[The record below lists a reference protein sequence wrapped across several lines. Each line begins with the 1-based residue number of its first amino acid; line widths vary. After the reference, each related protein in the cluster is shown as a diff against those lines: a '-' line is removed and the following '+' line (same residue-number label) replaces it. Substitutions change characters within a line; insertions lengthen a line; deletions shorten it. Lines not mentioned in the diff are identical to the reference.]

1 MVLFASYAMPI
12 AAIDR
17 FARPALT
24 PYLVTGAA
32 AFVAAVLV
40 AMILTVAVRKFA
52 PRFRLVDHPDNHRKL
67 HARPI
72 PVGGGLAVYFAT
84 VLVII
89 ALATIPNP
97 WCRHLRNTWWEM
109 LVLLAAGGVI
119 VVVGLLDDRFKLRG
133 RVKLIGQCL
142 AATVVIAGGLSIQT
156 VNVFGCSID
165 LGLAAIP
172 FTLLWLVG
180 AINSVNLLDGIDGM
194 ATILGLI
201 MIATICVMAVL
212 LGKTLEGL
220 VALVFAG
227 SLVGFLRFNFPPAS
241 IFLGDTGSML
251 IGLAVG
257 TLAISASLKGPGTVL
272 LAAPLAVL
280 TIPFLDS
287 LAAILRRRL
296 TGRSIYTTDRGHLH
310 HRLLDLLGNNRRV
323 LAVVAAFCLLTS
335 SGTLLSMFLNNDLIA
350 VLACASVVVILVASG
365 IFGRAEFSLV
375 TSRLRKFGQSLFE
388 SADSQASRV
397 RHSEVRLQGT
407 RPWETLFEYLVA
419 SSEQFGLIEIRLEVN
434 APRSHEGYH
443 AQWECPVTDLP
454 SGLWRLEF
462 PLLVA
467 GQWMGHLLLVGRPRC
482 RTLYQDFQH
491 LLPLLRGFESS
502 LQVVAGKEIPVAV
515 GGGHA
520 ADGLQ
525 SLPTEPLEIADISRR
540 HPK

>member
-1 MVLFASYAMPI
+1 MFFFASYAMPI
-12 AAIDR
+12 GAIDR
-17 FARPALT
+17 WARQDLT
-24 PYLVTGAA
+24 PYLVTGAT
-32 AFVAAVLV
+32 AFVAAVLL
-40 AMILTVAVRKFA
+40 ALILTAGVRKFA
-52 PRFRLVDHPDNHRKL
+52 PRFRLLDHPDNRRKL

-84 VLVII
+84 VLVIV
-89 ALATIPNP
+89 ALATVPNP
-97 WCRHLRNTWWEM
+97 WCRHLRNTWWE
-109 LVLLAAGGVI
+109 LVVLMVAGGVI
-119 VVVGLLDDRFKLRG
+119 VLVGLLDDRFKLRG
-133 RVKLIGQCL
+133 RVKLIGQCV
-142 AATVVIAGGLSIQT
+142 AAMVVVAGGLNIQAIS
-156 VNVFGCSID
+156 VFGYSID

-172 FTLLWLVG
+172 FTLLWLLG

-194 ATILGLI
+194 ATVLGLI
-201 MIATICVMAVL
+201 MVATICVMAVL
-212 LGKTLEGL
+212 LGRTLEGL

-272 LAAPLAVL
+272 LVAPLAVW

-350 VLACASVVVILVASG
+350 ILACASVVVILVASG
-365 IFGRAEFSLV
+365 IFGRAEFTLV
-375 TSRLRKFGQSLFE
+375 TSRLCKFGQSLFE
-388 SADSQASRV
+388 SVDGQTSRM
-397 RHSEVRLQGT
+397 RQSEVRLQGT
-407 RPWETLFEYLVA
+407 RHWETLFEFLVA
-419 SSEQFGLIEIRLEVN
+419 SSDQFRLVEICLDVN

-443 AQWECPVTDLP
+443 ARWECPVADLQ
-454 SGLWRLEF
+454 SGSWRLEF
-462 PLLVA
+462 PLVVD
-467 GQWMGHLLLVGRPRC
+467 GQWIGHLLLAGQPKC
-482 RTLYQDFQH
+482 RTLQQDFQQ
-491 LLPLLRGFESS
+491 LMPLLKGFESS
-502 LQVVAGKEIPVAV
+502 LQVVAGEEVPVGV
-515 GGGHA
+515 GGGRGAKTLH
-520 ADGLQ
+520 
-525 SLPTEPLEIADISRR
+525 SLPAEALEIADISRK